1 MAFVFDEVAAADL
14 FETLIMFG
22 DSAVEPFKTLQVNP
36 CKMIDLAAIL
46 FLNLRYKE

>member
-22 DSAVEPFKTLQVNP
+22 DSAVEPFKTLQANHA
-36 CKMIDLAAIL
+36 KD
-46 FLNLRYKE
+46 